1 METERDVAKV
11 RKLLDGEGLF
21 CEFVAPRL
29 WEHPKT
35 IDGAFTSN
43 DGSERRYALGAQRS
57 IDIAN
62 GLGCHDLVLWLAREG
77 TYIREAKDPIDRST
91 GSLPRST
98 RCWPTIPIF
107 ASWAK

>member
-1 METERDVAKV
+1 M
-11 RKLLDGEGLF
+11 LDGEGLF

-43 DGSERRYALGAQRS
+43 DASERRYAIERAKRS

-62 GLGCHDLVLWLAREG
+62 GLDCQNLVLWLAREG
-77 TYIREAKDPIDRST
+77 TYIREAKDPVAAVGRS
-91 GSLPRST
+91 SPPST
-98 RCWPTIPIF
+98 RCWPTTPRC